1 MIGLQSFRDVRAE
14 QLRGAVRPIKLL
26 SVSKTDSKTDRATAA
41 ESGEP
46 AQASF
51 PGRHARLASRS
62 APQATGSPSFQN
74 FASFRSFRSFKSF
87 QSELDL
93 ERGETELDLERGET
107 GAGQRMPGRS
117 PTAAG
122 SRSGAAAL
130 SGNLQFWLGVA
141 LVACA
146 FVVMSVPVAL
156 KLVRDA
162 Q

>member
-1 MIGLQSFRDVRAE
+1 M
-14 QLRGAVRPIKLL
+14 
-26 SVSKTDSKTDRATAA
+26 SKTDSKTDLATAA

-62 APQATGSPSFQN
+62 APRATGSPSFQN
-74 FASFRSFRSFKSF
+74 FASFQSFKSFKSFKSF

-93 ERGETELDLERGET
+93 ERGETE
-107 GAGQRMPGRS
+107 AGQRMPGRS

-122 SRSGAAAL
+122 SRAGAAAL